1 MEKQQ
6 TLFKWLA
13 LAAVIEWLLVR
24 TFSRVAIHIPKSPLM
39 ISVYTAVTQVGQVA
53 GMFVALL
60 ALVLLLW
67 IAWQSRRGVWL
78 PPSTGSGQAL
88 VLVGLAVLSLLF
100 LFVVPP
106 AWLALL
112 YQLLGVTAVLLI
124 CAAAMR
130 GRGGKPDEKRI
141 WPELAALLF
150 PATALLAGLLY
161 QLLPNLYALLNWSG
175 PPPLTGI
182 LFNLG
187 EIFVVGSVLVWWW
200 ASFSFDGRT
209 RSWNLWLLAAIPALL
224 FALSFWRDPAMTGIL
239 TIWSTGLTLFLPWPV
254 YVLALWLAGVTV
266 LAAWRSDPPVAY
278 AVLLLIS
285 AGYAPQLSSQL
296 FCALIGLWLWAR
308 SLPTTSRRP
317 DPDWQPTDQHIENK
331 LITDNR

>member
-13 LAAVIEWLLVR
+13 LAAVVEWLLVR

-53 GMFVALL
+53 GTFVALL

-67 IAWQSRRGVWL
+67 IVWQSRREVW
-78 PPSTGSGQAL
+78 QAL
-88 VLVGLAVLSLLF
+88 ALVGLGVLSLLF

-112 YQLLGVTAVLLI
+112 YQLLGVTAVLFI
-124 CAAAMR
+124 CAGAMR
-130 GRGGKPDEKRI
+130 GRNGKPDKKQI

-161 QLLPNLYALLNWSG
+161 QLLPNLYALLNWPG

-200 ASFSFDGRT
+200 TSFSFDGRT
-209 RSWNLWLLAAIPALL
+209 RSWDLWLLAAIPALL

-278 AVLLLIS
+278 AILLLIS

-308 SLPTTSRRP
+308 PFPSVQKQTSS
-317 DPDWQPTDQHIENK
+317 DWQQDEPGIAVT
-331 LITDNR
+331 L